1 MTTRVIDGLTRLY
14 GIVGDP
20 VSAVRSPEVFNAMFE
35 RQGVNAVMVAL
46 HVGADELATAWAGLK
61 ALRNL
66 AGLVITMPHKV
77 AATTLVDDLGQTGRI
92 VGAINAARREPDGR
106 WTGDMFDGRG
116 CVQGLRVQGHQ
127 VAGRKA
133 FLLGV
138 GGAGAAI
145 AVALAEAGI
154 GTLVVQDLET
164 AKRDRVVAMIA
175 ADFPGVAVS
184 AGGPGDQSFDLAIN
198 ATPLGMK
205 AGDPLPFDPG
215 ALPAS
220 TLVVDVVPKPE
231 MTPMLERA
239 AATGHRI
246 QSGRHMHLGQAVGV
260 ARFFGYAFDD

>member
-1 MTTRVIDGLTRLY
+1 MTTRHIDGSTCLY
-14 GIVGDP
+14 GIIGDP
-20 VSAVRSPEVFNAMFE
+20 VSSVRSPEVFNAMFE
-35 RQGVNAVMVAL
+35 RQGINAVMVAL
-46 HVGADELATAWAGLK
+46 HVGAGDLATAWAGLK
-61 ALRNL
+61 TLRNL
-66 AGLVITMPHKV
+66 GGLIFTMPHKV

-116 CVQGLRVQGHQ
+116 CVQGLRAQGHE

-133 FLLGV
+133 FLLGT

-145 AVALAEAGI
+145 AVAFAEAGI
-154 GTLVVQDLET
+154 GTLVVQDLDA
-164 AKRDRVVAMIA
+164 AKRDRVVARISS
-175 ADFPGVAVS
+175 DFPGVAVRS
-184 AGGPGDQSFDLAIN
+184 GVLADEAFDLAVN

-205 AGDPLPFDPG
+205 GGDPLPFDPA

-231 MTPMLERA
+231 VTALLERA

-246 QSGRHMHLGQAVGV
+246 QTGRHMHLGQAIGV
-260 ARFFGYAFDD
+260 ARFFGLTVED